1 MNMNYVDTMTMSE
14 AVRSPKEEEQTM
26 VRAEHDPI
34 ITTSHET
41 PKVDRMLA
49 AFASQWEVTAKSCI
63 DRAKELEDAAAGL
76 RARADALLN
85 ARVHLDDV
93 KDTVIYEIDSRDAHA
108 RLMFVNPSKDD

>member
-14 AVRSPKEEEQTM
+14 AVRSPKEEQTM
-26 VRAEHDPI
+26 VRVEHDPI
-34 ITTSHET
+34 LTTSHET
-41 PKVDRMLA
+41 PKVDRWLG
-49 AFASQWEVTAKSCI
+49 AFATQWEATAQACLI
-63 DRAKELEDAAAGL
+63 RAKELEDAAAGL

-108 RLMFVNPSKDD
+108 RLMFVNPTKDD